1 MKTVG
6 AVVLGRCAGPVCSAG
21 VACQPL
27 SNPPSPRYTAGM
39 IRFLLLAVLASTLLP
54 GCVVWDIRNEMRT
67 ANKQL
72 GQAQETL
79 NQVDT
84 SLANANKALAESNNR
99 LDKVE
104 AGLVRIDRTNTLIDD
119 VGAGLHRID
128 TTNTQ
133 LASLDK
139 QLELLGSIEK
149 SLARLDV
156 HLTAVRKTIG
166 SINSMIPFLDL
177 GGAEDPGAPPATAAP
192 TTATT
197 AEPAADAATQAASTA
212 PPATT
217 ADATTAAKPRDSLQ
231 GIWLQKFPDTQRAL
245 VLNPDGRYLF
255 ANGTPIPE
263 TGTWKRE
270 GTTLVLTQDPLPPP
284 PIQPAPSAG
293 TKPENPQPSSPPP
306 PPAPPAPKR
315 FEIVSQSARA
325 LAVNWNGSAVLV
337 FSRP

>member
-1 MKTVG
+1 
-6 AVVLGRCAGPVCSAG
+6 
-21 VACQPL
+21 
-27 SNPPSPRYTAGM
+27 M

-104 AGLVRIDRTNTLIDD
+104 AGLVRIDRTNTLIDG
-119 VGAGLHRID
+119 VGQGLTRID
-128 TTNTQ
+128 RTNDQ
-133 LASLDK
+133 LDGLDK
-139 QLELLGSIEK
+139 QLALLGSIEK
-149 SLARLDV
+149 SLGRLDT

-177 GGAEDPGAPPATAAP
+177 GGAEDPGAPPTASSTP
-192 TTATT
+192 TPGAS
-197 AEPAADAATQAASTA
+197 AEPSADGSSPTASAAEA
-212 PPATT
+212 PPT
-217 ADATTAAKPRDSLQ
+217 DKSTAAKPRDSLQ

-270 GTTLVLTQDPLPPP
+270 STTLVLTQDPLPPP

-325 LAVNWNGSAVLV
+325 LAVKSNGNAVLV